1 MTVSIVSRELMANHI
16 CARNLRSL
24 AVRELET
31 SFKCSP
37 RDCADRIAKPF
48 KFQALFAIPSVE
60 ASLNRDQN
68 LPVDLISGQ
77 KVHAT

>member
-24 AVRELET
+24 AVSELET

-48 KFQALFAIPSVE
+48 KFQALFAVLSVRTL
-60 ASLNRDQN
+60 LNRN
-68 LPVDLISGQ
+68 PSLPVDLISGQ